1 MKKRIIN
8 ALLLITSLSLILFVS
23 IKLLDLIHFKCVF
36 RKLFGIFCAGCGT
49 TRMIKSM
56 FSFEFYQAF
65 RYNPF
70 MFILLVLTLIYI
82 FYMIIIYIRK
92 EEIKYPSFKLVIIIV
107 ILLFIYML
115 LRNLPGLEFLRPTF
129 IS

>member
-1 MKKRIIN
+1 MKKRTIN
-8 ALLLITSLSLILFVS
+8 VLLLITSLSLILFAS
-23 IKLLDLIHFKCVF
+23 IKFLDLIHFKCVF

-56 FSFEFYQAF
+56 FTLNFYQAF

-70 MFILLVLTLIYI
+70 MFILTILGLIYLI
-82 FYMIIIYIRK
+82 YMIIIYIRK
-92 EEIKYPSFKLVIIIV
+92 EEIKFPSFKIIIIIV

-115 LRNLPGLEFLRPTF
+115 LRNLPGFEFLRPTF
-129 IS
+129 VS